1 MNERKRERGR
11 LSDSGPALY
20 FALTIGKKRN
30 EKKKSERTLSSSFTL
45 SIALFSSFC
54 LAQSWLFTMGLHLA
68 AIVSGAATLVG
79 AAAFV
84 TARTSA
90 AGWRSLPALALSY
103 ASATGLVVA
112 LAAHPLAAS
121 RGRAALLGK
130 RESDGSL
137 PLWSL
142 VAFAPFHAGLRTKLA
157 FQRARGTESNWD
169 EVEPLGREGGGGG
182 GGRAN
187 GGGGAGRELRR
198 RRRRQPKVDAADNDA
213 EEEERASPFLPYYL
227 GGWPHEAGALP
238 PGVSAVLDVTAE
250 LPRIAA
256 SGRYLNL
263 RVWDT
268 HGPTPAQIDA
278 AVRWIAE
285 RRREGEK
292 VLVHCAHG
300 HGRSVT
306 VLAAALLA
314 EREEEEEEA
323 EEEAKSC
330 SARDSVDSV
339 IAHIQKFRPRAKLN
353 SRQRE
358 ALEGWL
364 ELRKSAKA
372 SVK

>member
-1 MNERKRERGR
+1 
-11 LSDSGPALY
+11 
-20 FALTIGKKRN
+20 
-30 EKKKSERTLSSSFTL
+30 
-45 SIALFSSFC
+45 
-54 LAQSWLFTMGLHLA
+54 MGLHLA

-79 AAAFV
+79 VAAVAAAR
-84 TARTSA
+84 ASA

-103 ASATGLVVA
+103 ASATGFVVA

-121 RGRAALLGK
+121 RGSAALLAK
-130 RESDGSL
+130 REDGSL

-169 EVEPLGREGGGGG
+169 EVEPLGGMGGGRDNGSRANGGGGG
-182 GGRAN
+182 GGR
-187 GGGGAGRELRR
+187 GAAARDLRQR
-198 RRRRQPKVDAADNDA
+198 GRRQQKVEAAADDDEDEKDDENSLSA
-213 EEEERASPFLPYYL
+213 LPYYL
-227 GGWPHEAGALP
+227 GGWPHEADALP

-250 LPRIAA
+250 LPRVAA
-256 SGRYLNL
+256 SESYENL

-268 HGPTPAQIDA
+268 HGPAPTQIEA

-285 RRREGEK
+285 RRRQGKK

-314 EREEEEEEA
+314 EREVEEPKA
-323 EEEAKSC
+323 ESC
-330 SARDSVDSV
+330 SAAAAAAAAHEDSSVVDSV

-364 ELRKSAKA
+364 ELRRKGA
-372 SVK
+372 VKGRVK